1 MVPLIAMETM
11 RIELT
16 NLHRPGLY
24 ACLAAVG
31 LCVMSMCTT
40 SAYFY
45 SENKKQAR
53 GEKVIEGDPL
63 FRYTY

>member
-1 MVPLIAMETM
+1 M
-11 RIELT
+11 ELT
-16 NLHRPGLY
+16 NSCRPGLY

-31 LCVMSMCTT
+31 LCVISMCTT